1 VVRALVIVVVGA
13 IAIAAC
19 GEASKTATSTGTT
32 DGSTAAPALS
42 AKFQTTAE
50 REVAALANKYVHGF
64 LTGDYAAICATRNA
78 AEQAALT
85 QAGGGS
91 CARALHAAFMAKGS
105 QAMARAGFK
114 GVTAGSVVV
123 HGNKAGVAMVEPGQ
137 TRPALRLAAV
147 REHDGWRL
155 VDASDAETRKLLKR

>member
-13 IAIAAC
+13 IGIAAC
-19 GEASKTATSTGTT
+19 GESSKTATSTGAT
-32 DGSTAAPALS
+32 GASTSS
-42 AKFQTTAE
+42 AKFRTTAE
-50 REVAALANKYVHGF
+50 QEVAALANKYVHG
-64 LTGDYAAICATRNA
+64 LVIDDYAAICATRSA

-91 CARALHAAFMAKGS
+91 CARALRAAFMAKGS

-155 VDASDAETRKLLKR
+155 VDASDAETKKLLKR